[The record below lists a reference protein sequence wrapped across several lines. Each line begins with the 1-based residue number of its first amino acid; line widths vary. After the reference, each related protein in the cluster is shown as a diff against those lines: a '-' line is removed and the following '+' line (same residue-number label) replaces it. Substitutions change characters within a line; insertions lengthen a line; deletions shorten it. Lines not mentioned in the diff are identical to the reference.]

1 MIAIDESG
9 RERVLMGRGLAFG
22 LKPDDAIDPAKVE
35 KTFILDSGDGG
46 ENELRLLSEVP
57 YPVLEAVTRAVD
69 GAERSLRRALGR
81 GFTIAVLNHIQFVLE
96 RLDQEAVLA
105 HLGMD
110 PADAIGIGDNWNH
123 AEMFEL
129 CGTAIAMGNAVDG
142 VKALAD
148 QVTTAID
155 DDGILR
161 AFAVNGL
168 I

>member
-1 MIAIDESG
+1 
-9 RERVLMGRGLAFG
+9 
-22 LKPDDAIDPAKVE
+22 
-35 KTFILDSGDGG
+35 
-46 ENELRLLSEVP
+46 
-57 YPVLEAVTRAVD
+57 
-69 GAERSLRRALGR
+69 
-81 GFTIAVLNHIQFVLE
+81 
-96 RLDQEAVLA
+96 
-105 HLGMD
+105 
-110 PADAIGIGDNWNH
+110 
-123 AEMFEL
+123 MFEV